1 MRTAREIILQT
12 ELLAEKISEICFS
25 AKNQDGSTYRKAEH
39 PKAQAAWQ
47 AACAAQE
54 LLTETDVKDAVTHY
68 DDNRRQNLYERLCL
82 TALGQSYF
90 EEALQEAYAL
100 QELTEYDKNVIERYL
115 RGKHRD
121 MDHVDLQ
128 KIAIKILEGEL

>member
-1 MRTAREIILQT
+1 MRTARQIILQT
-12 ELLAEKISEICFS
+12 EALAEKISEICFS
-25 AKNQDGSTYRKAEH
+25 AKNQDGTTYRKAEH

-47 AACAAQE
+47 AACLAQE
-54 LLTETDVKDAVTHY
+54 LLTEADVRGVVTQY
-68 DDNRRQNLYERLCL
+68 EDGLRQNLYERLCL

-90 EEALQEAYAL
+90 EEALQEAYGL
-100 QELTEYDKNVIERYL
+100 KELTEYDKTVIERYL
-115 RGKHRD
+115 RGKQRD

>member
-1 MRTAREIILQT
+1 MRTAREIIRQT

-25 AKNQDGSTYRKAEH
+25 AKNQDGTTYRKAEH

-54 LLTETDVKDAVTHY
+54 LLTETDVKDAVTRY
-68 DDNRRQNLYERLCL
+68 EDDGRQNLYERLCL

-90 EEALQEAYAL
+90 EEALQEAYGL
-100 QELTEYDKNVIERYL
+100 HGLPENDKNVIERYL

-121 MDHVDLQ
+121 MDRVDLQ

>member
-1 MRTAREIILQT
+1 MRTARQIILQT
-12 ELLAEKISEICFS
+12 EALAEKISEICFS
-25 AKNQDGSTYRKAEH
+25 AKNQDGTTYRKAEH

-47 AACAAQE
+47 AACLAQE
-54 LLTETDVKDAVTHY
+54 LLTEADVRGVVTQY
-68 DDNRRQNLYERLCL
+68 EDGLRQNLYERLCL

-100 QELTEYDKNVIERYL
+100 QELTEYDKTVIERYL

-128 KIAIKILEGEL
+128 KIAIKILEGGL

>member
-1 MRTAREIILQT
+1 MRTARQIILQT
-12 ELLAEKISEICFS
+12 EALAEKISEICFS
-25 AKNQDGSTYRKAEH
+25 AKNQDGTTYRKAEH

-47 AACAAQE
+47 AACLAQE
-54 LLTETDVKDAVTHY
+54 LLTEADVRGVVTQY
-68 DDNRRQNLYERLCL
+68 EDGLRQNLYERLCL

-90 EEALQEAYAL
+90 EEALQEAYGL
-100 QELTEYDKNVIERYL
+100 QELTEYDKTVIERYL
-115 RGKHRD
+115 QGKHRD